1 MQEMSESRPKVLSRG
16 LWVPLSGYLSILA
29 ERVYMNI
36 NNHVDWTTTFHMVIL
51 LKTWNILISEVVSH
65 CRISSL
71 SAYLLFTYSFV
82 GCNSKR
88 IVVKLKNIKY
98 CQ

>member
-1 MQEMSESRPKVLSRG
+1 MQELSEFRPKVLSRG

-51 LKTWNILISEVVSH
+51 LKTWIILISEVVSH
-65 CRISSL
+65 CQISD
-71 SAYLLFTYSFV
+71 LLFSYSFV
-82 GCNSKR
+82 CCNSKS